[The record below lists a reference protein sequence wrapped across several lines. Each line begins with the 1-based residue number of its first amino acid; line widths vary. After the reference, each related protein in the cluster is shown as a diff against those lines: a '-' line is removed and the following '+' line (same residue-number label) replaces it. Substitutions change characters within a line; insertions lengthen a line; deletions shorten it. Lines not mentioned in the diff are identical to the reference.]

1 MSWRSD
7 IRVIIGLDFGT
18 TFSGFAY
25 CHISDANDICTND
38 KWPGEAGQL
47 KTNTVLQYDS
57 SFTNVEQWGNPALS
71 KRPNRRNKKDSKP
84 IELFKLHLGNLQEHL
99 RPKLPVNYKK
109 AITDYLRE
117 FGKLI
122 NVTINERWNGINF
135 TENVLLVFTVPA
147 EYTEKD
153 KAIMRECAFN
163 AQLIGDK
170 SSQKLQFTTEPE
182 AAALYCMEN
191 KLKEYDLLTT
201 GTTFMI
207 VDCGGGTVD
216 LTTRKLIG
224 TKELGEITERIG
236 DFCGSTFIDTEFVE
250 FLRGKLGSHAIKLLK
265 ENNYGQ
271 YQYIVQEF
279 CRRVKKPFTG
289 EDTGFLYELDIEE
302 VAPVLLQY
310 VNKEIKGL
318 MEDNEWLIDIKYND
332 VKKMFDPVIDRI
344 IRMIHIQL
352 LNNQETC
359 SAMFLVG
366 GFSESKY
373 LQKRIRQEFQHRVK
387 TISVPNQPIA
397 AIVRGAT
404 IYGLSLKNS
413 SNTDKMNNL
422 KFVVISTRKLKFTY
436 GVKVFPMWQEGNPPH
451 RKEEDG
457 RIAIFSQIVK
467 RGTEVKVNQEFGSC
481 FVPVDPNQTGIIFQ
495 LYYTTEY
502 DATYCD
508 DPGME
513 LLGTL
518 SIDLPDIHLACARPV
533 NFGFSFGQMEI
544 TAFAKNKLNGQNFQ
558 TKFDLSTDP

>member
-7 IRVIIGLDFGT
+7 IRIIIGLDFGT

-25 CHISDANDICTND
+25 CHISDTNDICTND
-38 KWPGEAGQL
+38 KWPGEVGQL

-71 KRPNRRNKKDSKP
+71 KRPSRRNRNKSKP
-84 IELFKLHLGNLQEHL
+84 VELFKLHLGNLQEDL

-122 NVTINERWNGINF
+122 NVTINERWTGINF

-163 AQLIGDK
+163 AKLIGDK

-236 DFCGSTFIDTEFVE
+236 DFCGSTFIDKSIVE
-250 FLRGKLGSHAIKLLK
+250 FLRDKLGSHAINLLM
-265 ENNYGQ
+265 ENHYEQ
-271 YQYIVQEF
+271 FHYMVQQF
-279 CRRVKKPFTG
+279 CRRVKLPFTG
-289 EDTGFLYELDIEE
+289 EDEGFLYELDIEE
-302 VAPVLLQY
+302 TAPILLQY
-310 VNKEIKGL
+310 VSKETENL
-318 MEDNEWLIDIKYND
+318 MEDNEWLIEIKYND
-332 VKKMFDPVIDRI
+332 VKTMFDPIIDRI

-352 LNNQETC
+352 LNNQGTC
-359 SAMFLVG
+359 SAIFIVG
-366 GFSESKY
+366 GFGQSKY
-373 LQKRIRQEFQHRVK
+373 LQRRIQKEFQHKVK
-387 TISVPNQPIA
+387 TISVPNQPVA

-413 SNTDKMNNL
+413 SNTDKMNKI
-422 KFVVISTRKLKFTY
+422 KFMISTRILKYTY
-436 GVKVFPMWQEGNPPH
+436 GVQIFPLWKEGDPPH
-451 RKEEDG
+451 RKDANG
-457 RIAIFSQIVK
+457 RIATFNNIVK
-467 RGTEVKVNQEFGSC
+467 RGTEVKVDQDFSSS
-481 FVPVDPNQTGIIFQ
+481 FVPVNPNQTGITFHV
-495 LYYTTEY
+495 YYTPED

-508 DPGME
+508 DLGVE

-518 SIDLPDIHLACARPV
+518 CIDLPDASLAYRPV
-533 NFGFSFGQMEI
+533 TFGFSFGQMEI

-558 TKFDLSTDP
+558 TKFDLLKDP

>member
-7 IRVIIGLDFGT
+7 IRIIIGLDFGT

-25 CHISDANDICTND
+25 CHVSDANDICTND

-47 KTNTVLQYDS
+47 KTNTILQYDS
-57 SFTNVEQWGNPALS
+57 NFTNVVQWGNPALS
-71 KRPNRRNKKDSKP
+71 KRPSRRNRNEPKP
-84 IELFKLHLGNLQEHL
+84 IELFKLHLGNLQENL
-99 RPKLPVNYKK
+99 RPKLPVDYKK

-122 NVTINERWNGINF
+122 NVRINERWTGINF
-135 TENVLLVFTVPA
+135 TEHVLLVLTVPA

-163 AQLIGDK
+163 AKLIGDK
-170 SSQKLQFTTEPE
+170 CSQKLQFTTEPE

-224 TKELGEITERIG
+224 TKQLGEITERIG
-236 DFCGSTFIDTEFVE
+236 DFCGSTFIDKGFVE
-250 FLRGKLGSHAIKLLK
+250 FLRGKLGSRAIDLLM
-265 ENNYGQ
+265 ENQYGQ
-271 YQYIVQEF
+271 FQYIVQDF
-279 CRRVKKPFTG
+279 CRRVKMPFTG
-289 EDTGFLYELDIEE
+289 EDEGFLYELDIEE
-302 VAPVLLQY
+302 TAPILLQY
-310 VNKEIKGL
+310 VSKETKNL
-318 MEDNEWLIDIKYND
+318 MEDNEWLIEIKYND
-332 VKKMFDPVIDRI
+332 VKKMFDPIIDRI

-352 LNNQETC
+352 SNNQGAC
-359 SAMFLVG
+359 SAMFIVG
-366 GFSESKY
+366 GFGQSKY
-373 LQKRIRQEFQHRVK
+373 LQKRIKKEFQHRVK
-387 TISVPNQPIA
+387 TISIPNQPVA

-422 KFVVISTRKLKFTY
+422 KFMISTRRLKYTY
-436 GVKVFPMWQEGNPPH
+436 GVRVSSLWKEGDPLH
-451 RKEEDG
+451 RKDADG
-457 RIAIFSQIVK
+457 RMTIFRSIVK
-467 RGTEVKVNQEFGSC
+467 RGTEVKVDQEFSSSYL
-481 FVPVDPNQTGIIFQ
+481 PVNPTQTGINF
-495 LYYTTEY
+495 LVYYTTEY

-508 DPGME
+508 DPGVE

-518 SIDLPDIHLACARPV
+518 RIDLPDVHLACDRPV
-533 NFGFSFGQMEI
+533 TFGFSFGQMEI
-544 TAFAKNKLNGQNFQ
+544 TAFAKNELNGQNFQ
-558 TKFDLSTDP
+558 TKFDLLNDP